1 MELFKAFALAL
12 VTTGVKISLLSGIFL
27 VSIGLFV
34 PIYNKL
40 FKNELKQWKRMSLYS
55 VLIGLLIV
63 FAAALLCVFYTD
75 GLSVL
80 ITYFTEIFPLL
91 KYGIGGF
98 IAICLIRY
106 IYTLVWYEAGEN
118 LHEEEKN

>member
-63 FAAALLCVFYTD
+63 FVAALLCVFYND

-80 ITYFTEIFPLL
+80 ITYFTEVFPLL

-98 IAICLIRY
+98 MVICLIRY

-118 LHEEEKN
+118 